1 MSNVKFGNPSP
12 KVSVEKSYRGIG
24 RSHMVLQKRAMKD
37 TCSSLSWDW
46 LPLSQETGTQ
56 VPHGHSF
63 QQLWWTC
70 SPVLRRSDRWA
81 TGCLWF
87 VCEIEVGWQFQV
99 SWHLQR
105 LGTSKWKV
113 LCWKVGTWRRWRQV
127 IPVPA
132 FGQPSIIL
140 RSTWITLVTCTT
152 WNAMISPLRLLT
164 QSAIS
169 EESFFVS
176 CVWLRAVCNLCNPWL
191 CE

>member
-1 MSNVKFGNPSP
+1 MSNVKFGSPSP
-12 KVSVEKSYRGIG
+12 KVSVETSYRGIG
-24 RSHMVLQKRAMKD
+24 RSQMVLQERAMKD

-46 LPLSQETGTQ
+46 LPLPQETGTH

-70 SPVLRRSDRWA
+70 SPVLQRSDRWA

-113 LCWKVGTWRRWRQV
+113 LCWKVGTWKLKAGYTGF
-127 IPVPA
+127 PPLDNL
-132 FGQPSIIL
+132 SITL
-140 RSTWITLVTCTT
+140 RCTWITLVTSTT

-169 EESFFVS
+169 EESLFVS
-176 CVWLRAVCNLCNPWL
+176 CVWLRAVCTLCNPWL